1 MGDLEVKLFSA
12 LIIEF
17 IGKDLYKKFI
27 KTNPY
32 LSLHFHKGINK
43 KKIRIRAELQRS
55 HRHNAVMHLKYRRK
69 SSFNAKYVAKKI
81 NDSGENIK

>member
-43 KKIRIRAELQRS
+43 KKNKNPSGTSTLPSTQCSYA
-55 HRHNAVMHLKYRRK
+55 
-69 SSFNAKYVAKKI
+69 FKI
-81 NDSGENIK
+81 